1 MDAKDLIA
9 LGGRE
14 VRRDSDL
21 MTAYI
26 NAFQSYFGHKP
37 NCAGCTFNKDFEKL
51 KRAVNKG
58 NGSLIIKTK
67 TMDKTFKLFSVKG
80 EILTYKVGKKVVR
93 QYDNRMTEEFAI
105 GFLTN
110 GTKDELEERKKLFK
124 KLPKSLIEPK
134 KEVEVK
140 EVKEEK
146 PKAKRTKKTK

>member
-37 NCAGCTFNKDFEKL
+37 NCAGCTFNKDFERL

-67 TMDKTFKLFSVKG
+67 TMEKTFKLFSVKG
-80 EILTYKVGKKVVR
+80 EIFTYKVGKKVVR

-110 GTKDELEERKKLFK
+110 GKNHELEERKKLFK
-124 KLPKSLIEPK
+124 KLPKSLIETK
-134 KEVEVK
+134 KED

-146 PKAKRTKKTK
+146 PKVKRTKKEK